1 MSFLKHRGRVLIES
15 VGLMYGALM
24 ILLAIVEWA
33 GKYSWRLAPS
43 SLLLMAGVAIMVV
56 LYLVLDEI
64 RLNTRNKETS

>member
-24 ILLAIVEWA
+24 MLLAIAEWA
-33 GKYSWRLAPS
+33 GKYSWHLAPS
-43 SLLLMAGVAIMVV
+43 SLLMMAGVAFMVV

-64 RLNTRNKETS
+64 RLNTRSRETS